1 MNVNTAPRLDEKKDT
16 ERTKPEFSLV
26 FYKTPTGYAV
36 TRHNFVEEV
45 MQTGSIMSFDDVL
58 STLGTL
64 NKAKVA
70 AKKKVAD
77 KKVAKGQSLVSL
89 LPQNVLLDDE
99 DMIVWHTPSRQA
111 PMWYRLSGK
120 QPFALDVK
128 WPPLL
133 FIVSKA
139 KKTMYVKALGSDERP
154 TLASMTYFAPLANV
168 FNGHALCQGSAPLP
182 SELSTATITLMQDT
196 IYKSA
201 FDGFKHDKVYIPTAD
216 TPEAITFWKKK
227 ESTGMPVDAK
237 TELHESETLGKTL
250 ERLKKNTN
258 SPEEL

>member
-1 MNVNTAPRLDEKKDT
+1 MNVNKAPRLDIQQET
-16 ERTKPEFSLV
+16 EITKPEFSLV

-64 NKAKVA
+64 NTAKVE
-70 AKKKVAD
+70 AKKKATAM
-77 KKVAKGQSLVSL
+77 KSAKGESVVSL
-89 LPQNVLLDDE
+89 LPQNVLFDDE
-99 DMIVWHTPSRQA
+99 EMIVWHTATRQA

-133 FIVSKA
+133 FIVNKVR
-139 KKTMYVKALGSDERP
+139 KKMYVKALGSDERP
-154 TLASMTYFAPLANV
+154 TLDSKTYFAPLANV
-168 FNGHALCQGSAPLP
+168 FGKHTLCQGSAPLP
-182 SELSTATITLMQDT
+182 SELSAATITLMEDT

-216 TPEAITFWKKK
+216 TPDEITFWKKK

-250 ERLKKNTN
+250 ENMKKNIN
-258 SPEEL
+258 SQNEL